1 MAPLPFLL
9 FCTFFVLLVFLRTW
23 SVFFQKSLK
32 GACISLI
39 VASIMAKFDQI
50 LREHFE
56 DILKQR
62 FKGHK
67 NSE

>member
-9 FCTFFVLLVFLRTW
+9 AFVFLRTW
-23 SVFFQKSLK
+23 SFFFQKSLK
-32 GACISLI
+32 GAWISLI

-50 LREHFE
+50 LWEHFE

>member
-9 FCTFFVLLVFLRTW
+9 AFVFLRTW
-23 SVFFQKSLK
+23 SFFQKSLK

-50 LREHFE
+50 LWEHFE

>member
-1 MAPLPFLL
+1 MTPLPFLL
-9 FCTFFVLLVFLRTW
+9 AFVFLRTL
-23 SVFFQKSLK
+23 SFFFQKSLK
-32 GACISLI
+32 GACTFLI

-50 LREHFE
+50 LWEYFE

-67 NSE
+67 NNE